1 MLKFGQVI
9 DVGMLDSIGM
19 RNKSADEL
27 REALKGQVR
36 RWSWWRLG
44 AQHVSSVSCP
54 EEWSAALAVTE
65 LDLLLCQL
73 GA

>member
-9 DVGMLDSIGM
+9 DVGMLDSIGV

-36 RWSWWRLG
+36 RWSWVAVG
-44 AQHVSSVSCP
+44 
-54 EEWSAALAVTE
+54 SAACVVCVLP
-65 LDLLLCQL
+65 
-73 GA
+73 